1 MALRKKHRDAEVSTD
16 SLNDIMFFLLLF
28 FLILST
34 MVSPNSI
41 KVNLPK
47 SSEKVTVDNNKPIHV
62 AVTKDQKYYVNNVEI
77 PFASLE
83 GEISKLAASSTDPT
97 VLMHLDRELS
107 IQDEIDIM
115 TICYKLKCKTILAT
129 EATKNK
135 AWNLQCRK
143 KIKTGPFRA
152 V

>member
-1 MALRKKHRDAEVSTD
+1 MGIRRKHRETEVSTD

-47 SSEKVTVDNNKPIHV
+47 SDPNVTVENNKKPIHV
-62 AVTKDQKYYVNNVEI
+62 AVTKDKKYYVNSVEV
-77 PFASLE
+77 PQANME
-83 GEISKLAASSTDPT
+83 AEISKFASQSTEPT
-97 VLMHLDRELS
+97 VLMHLDKELS

-115 TICYKLKCKTILAT
+115 TICYRLKCKTILAT
-129 EATKNK
+129 AATQK
-135 AWNLQCRK
+135 
-143 KIKTGPFRA
+143 
-152 V
+152 

>member
-1 MALRKKHRDAEVSTD
+1 MGLRKRHRDAEVSTD

-47 SSEKVTVDNNKPIHV
+47 ADAERNIRNDKKPIHV
-62 AVTKDQKYYVNNVEI
+62 AITKDRKYYVQNVEVQKENMQ
-77 PFASLE
+77 A
-83 GEISKLAASSTDPT
+83 EIAKHAEKEAEPT
-97 VLMHLDRELS
+97 VLMHLDKDLS

-115 TICYKLKCKTILAT
+115 TICYKLNCKTVLAT
-129 EATKNK
+129 AATEK
-135 AWNLQCRK
+135 
-143 KIKTGPFRA
+143 
-152 V
+152 

>member
-47 SSEKVTVDNNKPIHV
+47 SEPTDRINNEIKPIHI
-62 AVTKDQKYYVNNVEI
+62 AITKDKKYFVNSTEVLPTSMETEI
-77 PFASLE
+77 A
-83 GEISKLAASSTDPT
+83 KLASTQTEPT
-97 VLMHLDRELS
+97 VVMHLDKELS

-115 TICYKLKCKTILAT
+115 TICYKLKCKTVLAT
-129 EATKNK
+129 APTKN
-135 AWNLQCRK
+135 
-143 KIKTGPFRA
+143 
-152 V
+152 